1 MVKYRYFG
9 PMLKAQA
16 KWLNKMALRG
26 WRLADTGKLDYS
38 FIPCEPG
45 AYQYAVDFVGNL
57 SRAHGD
63 DYAAFLSGFGYKTWF
78 KNVNLQWSR
87 GKVRWNPAGEP
98 GARII
103 SDRTNLDRELL
114 IVERRAEPGEFRL
127 YTSAE
132 DEIEVLRGMR
142 RRSLCPALIFAALGA
157 LALALGLT
165 LVQSL
170 ACWVFVAIYAVP
182 CAAYTLR
189 IAHLKREEPPN

>member
-1 MVKYRYFG
+1 
-9 PMLKAQA
+9 MLKAQA

-87 GKVRWNPAGEP
+87 GKVR
-98 GARII
+98 
-103 SDRTNLDRELL
+103 
-114 IVERRAEPGEFRL
+114 
-127 YTSAE
+127 
-132 DEIEVLRGMR
+132 
-142 RRSLCPALIFAALGA
+142 
-157 LALALGLT
+157 
-165 LVQSL
+165 
-170 ACWVFVAIYAVP
+170 
-182 CAAYTLR
+182 
-189 IAHLKREEPPN
+189 

>member
-1 MVKYRYFG
+1 M
-9 PMLKAQA
+9 
-16 KWLNKMALRG
+16 
-26 WRLADTGKLDYS
+26 
-38 FIPCEPG
+38 
-45 AYQYAVDFVGNL
+45 DFVGNL

-132 DEIEVLRGMR
+132 DEIEVLRDMR
-142 RRSLCPALIFAALGA
+142 RRSLYPVLIFAALGV

-170 ACWVFVAIYAVP
+170 ACWLFVAIYAAP

>member
-1 MVKYRYFG
+1 
-9 PMLKAQA
+9 
-16 KWLNKMALRG
+16 MALRG

-45 AYQYAVDFVGNL
+45 EYQYAVDFVGNL

-63 DYAAFLSGFGYKTWF
+63 DYAAFLSCFGYRTWF

-87 GKVRWNPAGEP
+87 GKARWKPAGEP
-98 GARII
+98 GARIS

-132 DEIEVLRGMR
+132 DEIEVLRDMR
-142 RRSLCPALIFAALGA
+142 RRSLYPVLIFAALGV

-189 IAHLKREEPPN
+189 IARLKREEPPN

>member
-1 MVKYRYFG
+1 
-9 PMLKAQA
+9 MLKAQA

-114 IVERRAEPGEFRL
+114 IVERRAEPGEFCSTPRPWTRL
-127 YTSAE
+127 RSCAACAGAACAPPSFSPPSA
-132 DEIEVLRGMR
+132 
-142 RRSLCPALIFAALGA
+142 RSLSRWSCAPRCKAWPSGWSRRCSPSPA
-157 LALALGLT
+157 
-165 LVQSL
+165 
-170 ACWVFVAIYAVP
+170 P
-182 CAAYTLR
+182 CTRGKSSA
-189 IAHLKREEPPN
+189 

>member
-1 MVKYRYFG
+1 
-9 PMLKAQA
+9 MLKAQA

-103 SDRTNLDRELL
+103 SDRANLDRELL
-114 IVERRAEPGEFRL
+114 IVERRAEPGEFLL
-127 YTSAE
+127 YTSAV

-157 LALALGLT
+157 LALALELCT
-165 LVQSL
+165 PVQSL
-170 ACWVFVAIYAVP
+170 AFWVVAAMFAVP
-182 CAAYTLR
+182 SAVYTWRILR
-189 IAHLKREEPPN
+189 LRREMPPD